1 MPARLD
7 DQTVPSD
14 FDVVRTVDRFQWSQH
29 RHFNRQPW
37 NLLRGNRREA
47 RIFAA
52 RSGSAVWDDVGE
64 RFVDAEV
71 TNAAAQPLA
80 VMQRHE
86 HRGPV
91 RQDFGVGNGWCVLAG
106 SARDDRIA
114 GEFQQHGSIRRANHD
129 AAPNRPSAAAK

>member
-14 FDVVRTVDRFQWSQH
+14 FDVVRTVDRFQWRQY
-29 RHFNRQPW
+29 RHFDRQPR
-37 NLLRGNRREA
+37 NLVRGDGREA

-64 RFVDAEV
+64 RFVDAKV
-71 TNAAAQPLA
+71 TDAAAQLRT
-80 VMQRHE
+80 VMQCHE
-86 HRGPV
+86 HRGLA
-91 RQDFGVGNGWCVLAG
+91 RKDFGVENGRCVLTG
-106 SARDDRIA
+106 GARNDRIA
-114 GEFQQHGSIRRANHD
+114 REFQQHGSIRRANHD